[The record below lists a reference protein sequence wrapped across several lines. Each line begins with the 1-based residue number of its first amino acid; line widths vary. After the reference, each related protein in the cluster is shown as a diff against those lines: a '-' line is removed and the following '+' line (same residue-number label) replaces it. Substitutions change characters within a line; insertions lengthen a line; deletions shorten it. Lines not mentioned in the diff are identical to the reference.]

1 MRLQLGIMA
10 MLMFARIFN
19 GLAEETNSSAVVED
33 FYAAPIGGVTN
44 LLSKL
49 PPPPP
54 VPAKVTNQFPPVL
67 VWIKNKSAAEN
78 NSPAIVEDLFAAPVL
93 TDTNTSPKLLPA
105 LNVSTYRIEGNTV
118 LSPTEFGM
126 LSNYTG
132 KVDATRVREGLDKL
146 QSLYREAGYADIA
159 ITVPQQRFT
168 NGLVHVKIVETNAAD
183 ESSLAADITNLFTAP
198 ESKKPTIEVRAYWLE
213 GNTVLSVA
221 EFNFL
226 TNYLGELD
234 FARLREGLGKV
245 QLRYRELGFPTISIT
260 LPPQRITNGIVHVKI
275 IEGRLA
281 RIRVTG
287 NEYYSE
293 NNVRRALPSLT
304 TNILLNTKWFQPE
317 LDVANQNRDR
327 QIYPVIEPGFEP
339 GTSDLTLKVKD
350 RDPLHG
356 QQEIND
362 KSAPGTALLRS
373 DTAVQYGNLWQLEHQ
388 IGFDYNFSPQEYKSS
403 SDANGFPPDLPQVA
417 TMSGF
422 YRLPLGFGD
431 GGLRADYDQKPA
443 TFGYDEVSHKF
454 NLPPPS
460 GHPDLIVY
468 GSHSSSDTSLQY
480 GPLKNIYSTNSIDI
494 NQQNVSHTPTV
505 NDNVGTKLT
514 FPLQDFA
521 DIKSSLSLGLDWK
534 SYSAHTY
541 YTNQTYI
548 DIYAVDPNTG
558 NRIYPAITNRTLSI
572 PANSSQSLFYVPLSF
587 GWAALRPDKTG
598 SFQFTINDGLF
609 IGGLGSDRKNFQQ
622 VAGNTQ
628 AGGTY
633 TTINSGLIRQQNL
646 PGDWSIVA
654 NANGQWASAPLI
666 GNEQF
671 GLGGTSGVRGY
682 EEGEAYGD
690 TGWRTL
696 LDLRAPPLNIG
707 YFPTS
712 TGDIPATLRCSAFMD
727 YGQIYFINRPGQ
739 PAVDE
744 WGTGFGAFLTA
755 GEHFDARLTI
765 AWALLGASAY
775 GSSANNYVTVKTPA
789 DTCRAYFSV
798 GYQF

>member
-1 MRLQLGIMA
+1 MRLQLGIIA
-10 MLMFARIFN
+10 MLVFAGIFN
-19 GLAEETNSSAVVED
+19 GLAEETNSPAVTED
-33 FYAAPIGGVTN
+33 FSAAPIGAVTN
-44 LLSKL
+44 PLPKLSPTLAGHTNSISDDTVL
-49 PPPPP
+49 PPKENL
-54 VPAKVTNQFPPVL
+54 PAE
-67 VWIKNKSAAEN
+67 EN
-78 NSPAIVEDLFAAPVL
+78 NLPAVVEDLFAVPVDAVTNAPL
-93 TDTNTSPKLLPA
+93 KLLPA
-105 LNVSTYRIEGNTV
+105 LDVNTYHIEGNTI
-118 LSPTEFGM
+118 LPPQDFGM

-132 KVDATRVREGLDKL
+132 KVDAARVREGLDKL
-146 QSLYREAGYADIA
+146 QSLYRDAGHADITIA
-159 ITVPQQRFT
+159 VPEQKFT
-168 NGLVHVKIVETNAAD
+168 NGLVRVKIVETNAAD

-198 ESKKPTIEVRAYWLE
+198 ESKKPTLEVRAYRLE
-213 GNTVLSVA
+213 GNTVLAVA
-221 EFNFL
+221 EFNIL

-260 LPPQRITNGIVHVKI
+260 LPPQRITNGIVRVKI
-275 IEGRLA
+275 IEGRLE
-281 RIRVTG
+281 RISVTG
-287 NEYYSE
+287 NEYFSA

-317 LDVANQNRDR
+317 LDAANQNRDR

-350 RDPLHG
+350 RFPLHG
-356 QQEIND
+356 RQEIND

-373 DTAVQYGNLWQLEHQ
+373 DTAIQYGNLWQLEHQ
-388 IGFDYNFSPQEYKSS
+388 IGFDYNFSPQAYKGS
-403 SDANGFPPDLPQVA
+403 SDANGFPLDLPQVA
-417 TMSGF
+417 TTSGF

-431 GGLRADYDQKPA
+431 DGLRANYDQKPA

-480 GPLKNIYSTNSIDI
+480 GPLKSIYSTNIIDI
-494 NQQNVSHTPTV
+494 TQQNVSHSPTV

-514 FPLQDFA
+514 LPLQDFA
-521 DIKSSLSLGLDWK
+521 GVKSSLSLGLDWK
-534 SYSAHTY
+534 SYSANTY
-541 YTNQTYI
+541 YTNQTYV
-548 DIYAVDPNTG
+548 DIYAADSQG
-558 NRIYPAITNRTLSI
+558 NRLYPAVTNRTLSI

-598 SFQFTINDGLF
+598 SFQFTINDSLF
-609 IGGLGSDRKNFQQ
+609 IEGFGSDRKNFQQ
-622 VAGNTQ
+622 VAGNTG

-666 GNEQF
+666 GNDQF

-696 LDLRAPPLNIG
+696 LDLRAPPVNVG

-712 TGDIPATLRCSAFMD
+712 TGDLPATLRCSAFMD

-765 AWALLGASAY
+765 AWALLGANAS
-775 GSSANNYVTVKTPA
+775 GSSANNYVTTKTVA
-789 DTCRAYFSV
+789 DTCRAYFSI